1 MDKFLKILDFVLVIA
16 AIVLAVYVGKN
27 IGLEYLMRGREE
39 PVTLSMTEGGL
50 PEDYIGRPAS
60 GDIPLIED
68 GHSWEEA
75 WATDYITIQP
85 VGIVS
90 TGVGALHPWVDAYT
104 TPTRRNRGGWK
115 APVITNT
122 ALDVFNEYGEFY
134 LLQLPDE
141 SYILAQLPM
150 EEARKLKMGKKSPC
164 PSAGKYRLICR
175 RRAALTESAMN
186 MMFPWMMFFTALMI
200 NGMIPMNSDFFC
212 CASQL
217 PFWYCFPLEPHSL
230 CWQRRFSNGRK
241 SNKR

>member
-50 PEDYIGRPAS
+50 PEDYIGRPAG

-85 VGIVS
+85 VGIIS

-104 TPTRRNRGGWK
+104 TPTRRNSIGSFQRIWG
-115 APVITNT
+115 
-122 ALDVFNEYGEFY
+122 
-134 LLQLPDE
+134 LL
-141 SYILAQLPM
+141 
-150 EEARKLKMGKKSPC
+150 
-164 PSAGKYRLICR
+164 SAS
-175 RRAALTESAMN
+175 AA
-186 MMFPWMMFFTALMI
+186 
-200 NGMIPMNSDFFC
+200 G
-212 CASQL
+212 
-217 PFWYCFPLEPHSL
+217 
-230 CWQRRFSNGRK
+230 
-241 SNKR
+241 

>member
-27 IGLEYLMRGREE
+27 IGLEYLMRGRED

-50 PEDYIGRPAS
+50 PEDYIGRPAG

-150 EEARKLKMGKKSPC
+150 EEARKLKMGKE
-164 PSAGKYRLICR
+164 I
-175 RRAALTESAMN
+175 T
-186 MMFPWMMFFTALMI
+186 
-200 NGMIPMNSDFFC
+200 
-212 CASQL
+212 L
-217 PFWYCFPLEPHSL
+217 PV
-230 CWQRRFSNGRK
+230 GRK
-241 SNKR
+241 IPLNMQAKGSLDGICYEYDVPMDDVFYCINDKWNDSHEFGLFLLRIAIAVLVLFSFGTAFIMLAEKIFKREKK

>member
-50 PEDYIGRPAS
+50 PEDYIGRPAG

-115 APVITNT
+115 APVIPIQHWT
-122 ALDVFNEYGEFY
+122 F
-134 LLQLPDE
+134 
-141 SYILAQLPM
+141 S
-150 EEARKLKMGKKSPC
+150 
-164 PSAGKYRLICR
+164 
-175 RRAALTESAMN
+175 MN
-186 MMFPWMMFFTALMI
+186 MGNSICFSCR
-200 NGMIPMNSDFFC
+200 MNRTYWPSC
-212 CASQL
+212 R
-217 PFWYCFPLEPHSL
+217 W
-230 CWQRRFSNGRK
+230 
-241 SNKR
+241 KRQGS